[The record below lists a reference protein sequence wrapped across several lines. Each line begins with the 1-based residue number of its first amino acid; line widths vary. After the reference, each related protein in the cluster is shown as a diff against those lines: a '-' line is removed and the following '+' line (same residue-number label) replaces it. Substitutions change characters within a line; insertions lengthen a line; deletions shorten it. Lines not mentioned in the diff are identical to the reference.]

1 MKRICLILC
10 LLGLSVTINA
20 QAKYGSMDY
29 TVKINVSKEVDSTF
43 LTFSFMSRTLKMSD
57 PPKLLLRLMD
67 DTVISLDGSLLST
80 SNTTTGSVMVGNT
93 ALPVNYIVT
102 EAKFPIAK
110 EQIEQFKK
118 GIKKL
123 RLNTSPKYHEKEWRK
138 DKIGMKLFESY
149 KECRAKSF
157 EDGF

>member
-1 MKRICLILC
+1 
-10 LLGLSVTINA
+10 
-20 QAKYGSMDY
+20 
-29 TVKINVSKEVDSTF
+29 
-43 LTFSFMSRTLKMSD
+43 
-57 PPKLLLRLMD
+57 MD
-67 DTVISLDGSLLST
+67 DTVISFDGSLLST
-80 SNTTTGSVMVGNT
+80 SNMTTGSVMVGNV

-110 EQIEQFKK
+110 EQIEQFSK

-149 KECRAKSF
+149 KKSRAKSF